1 MVTPVTLNIFCF
13 LNMFLSTFF
22 LANLTMFLGNC
33 LFKKFSQV
41 RRMYPNS
48 VKVSWLGL
56 GVTEKLVR
64 ARLSVTKAC
73 QSRVRRDR
81 FDGQSQV
88 RCDRG
93 SSNPGWVINVH
104 FCGQRLNGANCTRHL
119 KLTDFLT
126 KPNYDLVANRNEL
139 IHNA

>member
-64 ARLSVTKAC
+64 IRFGVIEAC
-73 QSRVRRDR
+73 
-81 FDGQSQV
+81 QSQV
-88 RCDRG
+88 RHDMSDG
-93 SSNPGWVINVH
+93 
-104 FCGQRLNGANCTRHL
+104 
-119 KLTDFLT
+119 
-126 KPNYDLVANRNEL
+126 
-139 IHNA
+139 